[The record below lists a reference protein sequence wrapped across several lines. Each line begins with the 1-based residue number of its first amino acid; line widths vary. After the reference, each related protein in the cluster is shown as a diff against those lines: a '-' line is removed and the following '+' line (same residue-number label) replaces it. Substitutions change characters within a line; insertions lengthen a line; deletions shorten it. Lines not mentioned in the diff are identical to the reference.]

1 MAYFKRIG
9 LFLLTNIA
17 IVAMVSLVLNL
28 LNVQPYLTANG
39 LDYGSLLAFCFVWGM
54 VGSLMSLMLSK
65 KMAYWMMGVK
75 RIEDNPQYSD
85 IVNMVHNIAKRAGMK
100 KMPEVGVYMSPE
112 VNAFATG
119 PSKNNSLVAVSE
131 GLLRQMNR
139 DEVEGVLAHEV
150 SHIVN
155 GDMVTMTLIQGV
167 VNAFVMFG
175 ARVVTFAIDN
185 FLRGEDDEG
194 QGMGYFSRMASI
206 FLFEIIFGLI
216 GATITAGFSRR
227 REFRADKGAAQLVG
241 SGKMIAALK
250 RLQSATSHNLVT
262 DDSDAVAALKISS
275 RPKGLLG
282 FLATHPTLD
291 SRIAALQGMR

>member
-1 MAYFKRIG
+1 
-9 LFLLTNIA
+9 
-17 IVAMVSLVLNL
+17 MVSLVLNL

-206 FLFEIIFGLI
+206 FLLKL
-216 GATITAGFSRR
+216 S
-227 REFRADKGAAQLVG
+227 LV
-241 SGKMIAALK
+241 
-250 RLQSATSHNLVT
+250 
-262 DDSDAVAALKISS
+262 
-275 RPKGLLG
+275 
-282 FLATHPTLD
+282 
-291 SRIAALQGMR
+291 